1 MSYGHRSV
9 YAHSVRNSRVSR
21 YYNSSDRNKIIKERK
36 KIKDDSKANNS
47 SYDKRLASAYITNNT
62 SLYGSKKTN
71 LQSVM
76 NSINSINI
84 NNAFGRNENNALT
97 SLVDDIDQ
105 LNKACDKL
113 TSKGINSIFIEN
125 KKVITKDKE
134 GKEQVTYEYDK
145 EAIISGIRKYV
156 NKYNELIEDSKK
168 SANSKDVSNYIY
180 YLTKATNNSKFTLED
195 IGIQLDSN
203 KGTLSIVDEQKLTN
217 SDVKTLK
224 SVFADEKSYGQNAK
238 IRINN
243 LSQVASGEMMAK
255 KNNWYGYGI

>member
-1 MSYGHRSV
+1 MSYGHRGV

-21 YYNSSDRNKIIKERK
+21 YYNSSDRNKILEERK
-36 KIKDDSKANNS
+36 RIKDDSKADS
-47 SYDKRLASAYITNNT
+47 SYDKKLASANITNNT
-62 SLYGSKKTN
+62 ALYGSKKTN
-71 LQSVM
+71 LQGVM

-84 NNAFGRNENNALT
+84 NNVFGKNENNALT

-105 LNKACDKL
+105 LNKACDRL
-113 TSKGINSIFIEN
+113 TSKGINSVFIES

-180 YLTKATNNSKFTLED
+180 YLTKATNNSKFALED
-195 IGIQLDSN
+195 IGIQLDRN

-224 SVFADEKSYGQNAK
+224 SVFADEKSYGQNAR